1 MKQSQLFTKTRKEA
15 PKDEVSINAKLL
27 IRAGFVDKLM
37 AGTYTILP
45 LGLLV
50 MKKIENIIRE
60 EMNAIGG
67 QEIFM
72 PSLQPKENWEITGRW
87 KLMDDEV
94 YKTKDGDREYILAPT
109 HEEVIVPLAKKFIN
123 SYKDLPL
130 AVYQFQNKFRK
141 EKRAKSGLIRGREFL
156 MKDLYSFHLNEK
168 DLDAYYAKAEK
179 AYENIWKRVGIAE
192 KTYETLA
199 SGGSFS
205 KYSHEYQTITPAGE
219 DIIYICEKCR
229 IAVNKEIIA
238 DAENKCPKCGAVLEK
253 TEKAVEVG
261 NIFKNKDKYTKPF
274 NLSVKDEKGED
285 KILLTGCY
293 GIGLQRVMGT
303 IVEVYNDEKGII
315 WPENVAPFK
324 VHLLSLSENEEAEK
338 IYKNLLEKEVE
349 VLYDDREISAGEK
362 FADSDLIGIPYRIVV
377 SKKSLAAGGVEV
389 KKRNAEK
396 SEIIKIE
403 ELLKFFTR

>member
-1 MKQSQLFTKTRKEA
+1 
-15 PKDEVSINAKLL
+15 
-27 IRAGFVDKLM
+27 
-37 AGTYTILP
+37 
-45 LGLLV
+45 
-50 MKKIENIIRE
+50 
-60 EMNAIGG
+60 
-67 QEIFM
+67 
-72 PSLQPKENWEITGRW
+72 
-87 KLMDDEV
+87 
-94 YKTKDGDREYILAPT
+94 
-109 HEEVIVPLAKKFIN
+109 
-123 SYKDLPL
+123 LPL

-179 AYENIWKRVGIAE
+179 AYENIWKRVGIAD
-192 KTYETLA
+192 KTYETFA

-229 IAVNKEIIA
+229 IAVNKEIIT
-238 DAENKCPKCGAVLEK
+238 DVENKCPKCGAVLEK

-274 NLSVKDEKGED
+274 DLSVKNEKGED

-315 WPENVAPFK
+315 WPENVAPFR
-324 VHLLSLSENEEAEK
+324 VHLLSLSENEETEK
-338 IYKNLLEKEVE
+338 IYKNLLEKGIE
-349 VLYDDREISAGEK
+349 VLFDDREVSAGEK
-362 FADSDLIGIPYRIVV
+362 FADSDLIGIPYRVVV
-377 SKKSLAAGGVEV
+377 SKKSLAAGGIEV
-389 KKRNAEK
+389 KKRNE
-396 SEIIKIE
+396 SESKIISVDKF
-403 ELLKFFTR
+403 LKEITTK